1 MAAGPLLAAD
11 TEPTPKQVAFF
22 ESKVRPILANNCYQ
36 CHSEKEQKS
45 RGGLHLDTREG
56 VLHGGES
63 GPAVV
68 PGKPGASLLL
78 KAVKHLDKK
87 LRMPQKQ
94 PKLPPS
100 QITILENWIKMGAP
114 DPRKRELPSLITRD
128 IDIEKGREFWAF
140 QPVNKPAI
148 PKARGTWARTDLDR
162 LVQARHKEKGLLPAK
177 DSPPATLLRRMHFDL
192 TGLPPTPEQ
201 IQAFLTDHGKN
212 SGAAVEKAVDRLLD
226 SSHFGERWG
235 RHWLDVARYA
245 ESTGMER
252 NCTYTQAW
260 RYRDYVIR
268 SFNEDKPFD
277 QFIREQ
283 VAGDLLA
290 AENTEKQ
297 AEHLVATGFLA
308 LGPKSLNSRDVLQ
321 FRADVVD
328 EQIDITTRAFMGL
341 TVSCARCHDHKFD
354 PIPTQDYYAIAG
366 IFHSTRTLFGTGGTG
381 NRQKSTLMPLGG
393 KEDGIEEAIRI
404 HKKRI
409 EDKKGEMADNIRKT
423 RELQQSMKQK
433 EAAERKIIQQEL
445 AQLKKERARL
455 AKALKQLSKQKPRS
469 TNVAMAAQESPKVN
483 DARVQIRGDVRKL
496 GEAVERGYLSVVQ
509 VPNASPV
516 NKAQSGRLELADWI
530 ASPKNPLTARV
541 LANRIWKHLFGE
553 GIVRTVDNFGKTGDR
568 PDDPELLDH
577 LATRVVANNWSVK
590 ATIREIMLSRTY
602 GLGSE
607 PDEKNFKADPENRF
621 WWRAHHRRLDAE
633 ALRDAILAASGQL
646 DTTPAKGSPVT
657 ALGEINI
664 GRDNRNLDSLT
675 ATNRKR
681 SVYHPIIR
689 NRVPDSLRLFD
700 FAEPSIIVGRRQV
713 TTVPTQA
720 LYLLNSPFILQQSGH
735 MAKRIVKEGANTPT
749 DQVRRA
755 FGLTL
760 GREPSDA
767 ELQRMQAYIESRD
780 KNLDN
785 LCQVLLASAEFRYL
799 E

>member
-78 KAVKHLDKK
+78 KAVRHLDKK

-328 EQIDITTRAFMGL
+328 EQIDTIGRAFLGMTIG
-341 TVSCARCHDHKFD
+341 CARCHDHKFD
-354 PIPTQDYYAIAG
+354 PIPTADYYALTG
-366 IFHSTRTLFGTGGTG
+366 IFMSTKLLILG
-381 NRQKSTLMPLGG
+381 NVASYIERPLPVSGAL
-393 KEDGIEEAIRI
+393 E
-404 HKKRI
+404 KKV
-409 EDKKGEMADNIRKT
+409 
-423 RELQQSMKQK
+423 K
-433 EAAERKIIQQEL
+433 EAAANLKVLEKEL
-445 AQLKKERARL
+445 AGLKSEEKKLRGQNSAGAVAVKSL
-455 AKALKQLSKQKPRS
+455 PGIVVDDPAADKAGDWTDSTSNKPYLGKGYIHDGDTSKGVKFVTFKPR
-469 TNVAMAAQESPKVN
+469 Q
-483 DARVQIRGDVRKL
+483 
-496 GEAVERGYLSVVQ
+496 
-509 VPNASPV
+509 
-516 NKAQSGRLELADWI
+516 
-530 ASPKNPLTARV
+530 
-541 LANRIWKHLFGE
+541 
-553 GIVRTVDNFGKTGDR
+553 
-568 PDDPELLDH
+568 
-577 LATRVVANNWSVK
+577 
-590 ATIREIMLSRTY
+590 
-602 GLGSE
+602 
-607 PDEKNFKADPENRF
+607 
-621 WWRAHHRRLDAE
+621 
-633 ALRDAILAASGQL
+633 
-646 DTTPAKGSPVT
+646 
-657 ALGEINI
+657 
-664 GRDNRNLDSLT
+664 
-675 ATNRKR
+675 
-681 SVYHPIIR
+681 
-689 NRVPDSLRLFD
+689 
-700 FAEPSIIVGRRQV
+700 
-713 TTVPTQA
+713 
-720 LYLLNSPFILQQSGH
+720 
-735 MAKRIVKEGANTPT
+735 
-749 DQVRRA
+749 
-755 FGLTL
+755 
-760 GREPSDA
+760 
-767 ELQRMQAYIESRD
+767 
-780 KNLDN
+780 
-785 LCQVLLASAEFRYL
+785 
-799 E
+799 